1 MGLKEVGRQ
10 RWPRGP
16 FVRDTRL
23 ASRVPIV
30 TRMSR
35 DGLWLVLVG
44 VLFCLPLFVGL
55 GRTDLQGDEAI
66 YSFGADVMVAAGDWL
81 TPKSCPWENV
91 AFLEKPPLKFW
102 IVAAP
107 IQLGFL
113 PDNEFGLRFWDAAF
127 GSAAFLYLFAIGRR
141 IGGSICGVIAVLMLF
156 VHRPLLFEH
165 GLRSNNMEASL
176 VLAYCSGI
184 YHFQKWRTSSEDAR
198 GRLHVFAASLYFVL
212 AFMTKFVAALFL
224 PVIIAAALVLNRND
238 RSRLAQR
245 WRVWFAAAALAGLLI
260 VPWFAYQHLRF
271 GLLFW
276 ESLFG
281 AAVYE
286 RFTSYLDPTHVQ
298 PWHFYF
304 STIWSELAASQTL
317 LWTLGGLGLIFWRTM
332 RTGWSEGAT
341 ILLWFGLPLG
351 LISLGTSKL
360 YHYAYPFLPPL
371 ALAAGYLASLALR
384 ALVRVLSWLNGRLD
398 RFLPRAARD
407 ALGLPAVRGVLL
419 VIIAASGLIVAA
431 TFVLGPIKIALW
443 GEVLLRASS
452 PYRVLPI
459 VVLAFIFCRRAG
471 GPLAM
476 MVALLILAAMLPT
489 SAYRRDLS
497 QVTVERHPLRS
508 LRDCVRQVSASN
520 VDAAGRPPVYVE
532 DGNVSHPAAFYLRT
546 LGRWSPETPS
556 DSNVFTSVHLK
567 PRPVLL
573 TASRF
578 QALEGAG
585 ADRRRLADVPAVPV
599 MGEVLLLPGPYGACA
614 LDYVRAQR
622 R

>member
-1 MGLKEVGRQ
+1 VDLKETGRPQ
-10 RWPRGP
+10 WSTGP
-16 FVRDTRL
+16 L
-23 ASRVPIV
+23 ARNALSVIRNPIV

-35 DGLWLVLVG
+35 SGLWLVLVG

-55 GRTDLQGDEAI
+55 GRTDLQSDEAI

-81 TPKSCPWENV
+81 TPKSCPWET
-91 AFLEKPPLKFW
+91 APFLEKPPLKFW

-107 IQLGFL
+107 IRLGLL

-127 GSAAFLYLFAIGRR
+127 GSAAFLYLFALGRR

-165 GLRSNNMEASL
+165 GLRSNNMEAAL
-176 VLAYCSGI
+176 VLAYCGGI
-184 YHFQKWRTSSEDAR
+184 YHFLKWRASDGDSP
-198 GRLHVFAASLYFVL
+198 GRLHVFAVFLYFVL

-224 PVIIAAALVLNRND
+224 PAIVAAVLVMKRND
-238 RSRLAQR
+238 RSRFAR
-245 WRVWFAAAALAGLLI
+245 EWRVWFAAAGLAGLLI
-260 VPWFAYQHLRF
+260 VPWFVYQHFRF
-271 GLLFW
+271 GAIFW
-276 ESLFG
+276 EGLFG

-304 STIWSELAASQTL
+304 STIWRELAASQTL

-332 RTGWSEGAT
+332 RTGWSDGAA
-341 ILLWFGLPLG
+341 ILLWLGLPLG

-371 ALAAGYLASLALR
+371 ALAAGYLAAVAFR
-384 ALVRVLSWLNGRLD
+384 ALVSVLSWLNGMVN
-398 RFLPRAARD
+398 RFLPRTARE
-407 ALGLPAVRGVLL
+407 ALGLPAVQGLLL
-419 VIIAASGLIVAA
+419 VVAMASGLIVVS
-431 TFVLGPIKIALW
+431 TLVLGPVKVALW
-443 GEVLLRASS
+443 GAVLLRASS

-459 VVLAFIFCRRAG
+459 VVVAFVFCRRT

-476 MVALLILAAMLPT
+476 MVALLIVAAMLPIG
-489 SAYRRDLS
+489 AYRSDLS

-508 LRDCVRQVSASN
+508 LRDCVRQVAASQ
-520 VDAAGRPPVYVE
+520 VDAADRPPVYVE
-532 DGNVSHPAAFYLRT
+532 GGNVSHPAAFYFRT
-546 LGRWSPETPS
+546 LGRWSPESPS
-556 DSNVFTSVHLK
+556 DSNVYASVYLK

-578 QALEGAG
+578 RALESAG
-585 ADRRRLADVPAVPV
+585 TNRDRLADVPAVPV
-599 MGEVLLLPGPYGACA
+599 MGEVVLLPGPYGRCA
-614 LDYVRAQR
+614 IDYVRPQR